1 MRGDYHLLSDLEL
14 STFAEEIATMPRNVI
29 RADLSHVTLK
39 RAVTIRCGGATG
51 AYMVVWHGV
60 GDYMLCL
67 TASNFQSDHQNSID
81 YFGQAEQLSQTDP
94 GDYNLR

>member
-1 MRGDYHLLSDLEL
+1 
-14 STFAEEIATMPRNVI
+14 
-29 RADLSHVTLK
+29 
-39 RAVTIRCGGATG
+39 
-51 AYMVVWHGV
+51 VVWHGV